1 MDAITID
8 KTQFILYIYL
18 CKRNNNKQNNKPR
31 GKTMTNNTI
40 IPTFNSICAYA
51 ESPEEMVRMYIK
63 IFGEEIKKFGTAKCD
78 DMSQPMVTLYNYIDS
93 REFRKD
99 CDDCIWEFINNMVT
113 YAETYIWHKDSEL
126 YADDPRIEWIKQ
138 FI

>member
-1 MDAITID
+1 
-8 KTQFILYIYL
+8 
-18 CKRNNNKQNNKPR
+18 
-31 GKTMTNNTI
+31 MTNNTI
-40 IPTFNSICAYA
+40 IPTFVSMCQTA

-93 REFRKD
+93 REFRTECDECGEGIWDFVD
-99 CDDCIWEFINNMVT
+99 CMVT